1 MATGNRILGGRRER
15 RKASV
20 EMAPLIDMVFILLV
34 FFVVTTT
41 FVKESAVA
49 VDRPTSA
56 FAKPVSSGFFA
67 VAIDK
72 QGTVY
77 AGGHKLDPGNHTTL
91 NTLLKDSGHNR
102 IVIQADGDVATARL
116 LKVLDTCK
124 KTEADH
130 VDVAAVAY

>member
-1 MATGNRILGGRRER
+1 MATGTRILGGRRER

-49 VDRPTSA
+49 VERPSSA
-56 FAKPVSSGFFA
+56 FAQPVSSGFLA

-72 QGTVY
+72 LGTVY
-77 AGGHKLDPGNHTTL
+77 VSGHAIEPDNHTTL
-91 NTLLKDSGHNR
+91 NTLLKSSGHNR
-102 IVIQADGDVATARL
+102 IVIQADGDVPTARL

-130 VDVAAVAY
+130 VDVAAVPY